1 MLNPAVEQVLRCGG
15 VQTGFFGWPDLP
27 QIEAMRGAWIEAPDE
42 DGRRKIAHDIQALA
56 MQEVPYPPRPVSQ
69 PDCLSGRSP
78 GRGQEPVRVLE
89 RAASVLEVY

>member
-1 MLNPAVEQVLRCGG
+1 MLRCGG

-56 MQEVPYPPRPVSQ
+56 MQEVPYLPLGQ
-69 PDCLSGRSP
+69 YLSRTAYRDDLRDVVKNLSVFWN
-78 GRGQEPVRVLE
+78 VR
-89 RAASVLEVY
+89 RAS

>member
-56 MQEVPYPPRPVSQ
+56 MQEVPYLPLGQ
-69 PDCLSGRSP
+69 YLSRTAYRDDLRDVVKNLSVFWN
-78 GRGQEPVRVLE
+78 VR
-89 RAASVLEVY
+89 RAS